1 MKPRFPAQTIPGITS
16 LPPLNPSMRIGLFGG
31 SFNPPH
37 AGHRLVALECLKRL
51 GLDAVWLLV
60 SPGNPL
66 KSHSGLRPLAERVE
80 ATRKLLDHPRLYATG
95 FEAAH
100 GFRYTYDTLRALKTR
115 GAGARFVW
123 IMGADNLRQF
133 DRWERWRDIARLM
146 PMAVYARP
154 GAERA
159 ALASKAALAL
169 SRWRLDPADAPSLAD
184 ADPPAWVY
192 LTGRVSPLSST
203 RLRALITS

>member
-1 MKPRFPAQTIPGITS
+1 MKPRFPIETIPGITG
-16 LPPLNPSMRIGLFGG
+16 LPPLSPSMRIGLFGG

-37 AGHRLVALECLKRL
+37 AGHRLVALEALKRL
-51 GLDAVWLLV
+51 ELDAVWLLV

-66 KSHSGLRPLAERVE
+66 KSHSELRPLKERVE
-80 ATRKLLDHPRLYATG
+80 ATREMLDHPRLFATG

-100 GFRYTYDTLRALKTR
+100 GFRYTYDTLKALKQR

-133 DRWERWRDIARLM
+133 HRWDRWRDIAGLL
-146 PMAVYARP
+146 PMAIYPRP

-159 ALASKAALAL
+159 LAARAAQALG
-169 SRWRLDPADAPSLAD
+169 RFRLDLAD
-184 ADPPAWVY
+184 ASLLADAEPPAWLY
-192 LTGRVSPLSST
+192 LTGRLSSLSST
-203 RLRALITS
+203 RLRALNKF